1 MQVNITN
8 LLIKKEKMES
18 NKMLCKKKNNPQNKK
33 KRLEDR
39 DRIREQGYQIEN
51 SSKYDRY

>member
-18 NKMLCKKKNNPQNKK
+18 NKMLCKKKKTTHKIKK
-33 KRLEDR
+33 KTRR
-39 DRIREQGYQIEN
+39 QR
-51 SSKYDRY
+51 

>member
-1 MQVNITN
+1 M
-8 LLIKKEKMES
+8 KS
-18 NKMLCKKKNNPQNKK
+18 NKMLCKKKKTHRIKK

-39 DRIREQGYQIEN
+39 DRIKELGYQIEN